1 MTVQQYS
8 KTLKSLY
15 QRHIQR
21 LSTAEKL
28 ELIALVSQQLAREAQ
43 SDEPPINIMSL
54 HGLGKEVWH
63 DIDAQAYVSELRQEW
78 ERAE

>member
-1 MTVQQYS
+1 MTVQQYQR
-8 KTLKSLY
+8 TLNSLY

-28 ELIALVSQQLAREAQ
+28 ELIALMSRQLAREAQ
-43 SDEPPINIMSL
+43 NVEPSVSIMTL
-54 HGLGKEVWH
+54 HGLGKEIWQG
-63 DIDAQAYVSELRQEW
+63 IDAQTYVSELRQEW